1 MLRSTHEPGVRTGPS
16 ALAGRKF
23 YERPLMAPVDRR
35 RQPIHRAVVDLSMH
49 EFSCALGGSILSKSL
64 LLLAAGT
71 VFTASVFAQQPP
83 ALAGAPAAAP
93 AAKPAVVT
101 PAPAPASGAA
111 PGQVWVNGK
120 VYHCSSDKY
129 YGKTKH
135 GTYMSEADAKA
146 KGAHAA
152 HGKAC

>member
-1 MLRSTHEPGVRTGPS
+1 MNR
-16 ALAGRKF
+16 
-23 YERPLMAPVDRR
+23 
-35 RQPIHRAVVDLSMH
+35 
-49 EFSCALGGSILSKSL
+49 SL
-64 LLLAAGT
+64 LLLAAGAA
-71 VFTASVFAQQPP
+71 FTASVFAQQPP
-83 ALAGAPAAAP
+83 AAAAAP
-93 AAKPAVVT
+93 AAKPAAAA
-101 PAPAPASGAA
+101 PALAPAPASGAA